1 LAAFGTL
8 GFSFLV
14 VGWREVP
21 IVEVNG
27 NNLVHI

>member
-1 LAAFGTL
+1 L

-14 VGWREVP
+14 VGWRKTPV
-21 IVEVNG
+21 VEVNT